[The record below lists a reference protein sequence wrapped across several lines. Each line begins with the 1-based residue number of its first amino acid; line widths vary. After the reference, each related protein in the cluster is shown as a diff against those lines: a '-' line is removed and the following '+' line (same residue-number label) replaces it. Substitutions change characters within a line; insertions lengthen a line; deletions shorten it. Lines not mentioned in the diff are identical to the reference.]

1 MVDFSGF
8 YKLGIKER
16 LERVKEHAGLTEE
29 EVATLTDS
37 GSLSME
43 RADKMVENAIGAI
56 HLPMGI
62 ATNFRINGRD
72 MVIPMAVEEPSVIA
86 AACKAAKQSLPEGF
100 TAEADEPIMV
110 GQVQIVGIADMLL
123 ARKNLENNKGEILKI
138 AQEHMKP
145 HARWGAGVIDFHAR
159 PLMGDTEMLIV
170 EFEINVSDAMG
181 ANMVNTTLE
190 GVAPT
195 LETLTEGKVRLRILT
210 NLAMKR
216 KARAS
221 AVWRKEVIGE
231 ETIKGVLDG
240 YGFAKNDIYR
250 CATHNKGI
258 MNGIDAVMLA
268 TGNDWRA
275 VEAGAHSYAAMG
287 RYHPLTSYQETENGD
302 LLGSIE
308 LPLVAA
314 TVGGAVNS
322 SPTARIALKI
332 MGVKGSRGLAMAASC
347 VGLANNFA
355 ALSALGTVG
364 IQKGHMKLHARNIAI
379 LAGAATPDE
388 IDAVAEK
395 LSESKDFGSEN
406 AKRILE
412 GIRR

>member
-1 MVDFSGF
+1 MVEFSGF
-8 YKLGIKER
+8 YRLSVQER
-16 LERVKEHAGLTEE
+16 LERLKEHAGLTDD
-29 EVATLTDS
+29 EVAALTDS
-37 GSLSME
+37 GSLSMD

-110 GQVQIVGIADMLL
+110 GQVQIVDIPDMTL
-123 ARKNLENNKGEILKI
+123 ARKNLENSRKEILKV
-138 AQEHMKP
+138 AEEYMKP
-145 HARWGAGVIDFHAR
+145 HAKWGAGVIGFEDR

-190 GVAPT
+190 GIAPT
-195 LETLTEGKVRLRILT
+195 LEALTEGKVRLRILT
-210 NLAMKR
+210 NLAVKR

-221 AVWRKEVIGE
+221 AVWSKDVIGE
-231 ETIKGVLDG
+231 EAIQGVLDG
-240 YGFAKNDIYR
+240 YDLARNDIYR

-287 RYHPLTSYQETENGD
+287 RYHPLTAYQRTEKGD
-302 LLGSIE
+302 LMGTIE

-322 SPTARIALKI
+322 SPTAKIALKI
-332 MGVKGSRGLAMAASC
+332 MGVKGSKELAMAASC

-379 LAGAATPDE
+379 LAGAATPEE

-395 LSESKDFGSEN
+395 LSQEKDFSSDK
-406 AKRILE
+406 ARAILE
-412 GIRR
+412 EMRG